1 MPRPAVRANVWHSVQ
16 YLGSCRGIPL
26 QQAHDIVILS
36 TVLQPHFLD
45 HAQLSKLGD
54 MPGPEDRPHTRT

>member
-1 MPRPAVRANVWHSVQ
+1 M
-16 YLGSCRGIPL
+16 

-36 TVLQPHFLD
+36 TLLQPFLD

-54 MPGPEDRPHTRT
+54 MPGQEDRLPARS